1 MCIVQSIGASD
12 SLRDRLDVVKVAFV
26 ASECVRKSNS
36 ERREGEGTE
45 ITLWFIYSTDIFHCH

>member
-26 ASECVRKSNS
+26 ASECVLGRVIVKE
-36 ERREGEGTE
+36 ERERGRR
-45 ITLWFIYSTDIFHCH
+45 